1 MADEVLRGQE
11 GRCMLFDDSF
21 EHEAWHRGDATRI
34 VLVFDVWHPDL
45 TDKEVQF
52 LSMLQAR

>member
-1 MADEVLRGQE
+1 MRVAGECV
-11 GRCMLFDDSF
+11 LFDDSC
-21 EHEAWHRGDATRI
+21 EHEAWHRGDRTRI

-52 LSMLQAR
+52 LSMLQVRPPA